1 MSIKRRAKVAI
12 SLFWYAGSVLA
23 RLMARLTLR
32 TPRGRL
38 VVLYYHAVPAD
49 ARAAFAR
56 QLDALGRRVRV
67 VRAGELDG
75 LRPGEHGIAIT
86 FDDAFQSVGAHAV
99 PELVR
104 RSLPSTVFVPVR
116 LLGRCADWDSRDDA
130 GLREQV
136 MTAEELRALPELVEL
151 GSHSS
156 THRRLPALDAADL
169 AEEIAG
175 SRRELEGIV
184 GAPVR
189 YFAFPYGAHDRRVVQ
204 ACRDAG
210 YERSFSIVPR
220 HAVGRR
226 DDYVVGRV
234 AVDPGDG
241 RLEFFLKAR
250 GAYAWMTHVSAVKAA
265 FARAR

>member
-12 SLFWYAGSVLA
+12 SLFWYAGGVLSRLAARLA
-23 RLMARLTLR
+23 RR
-32 TPRGRL
+32 TPRGRI

-56 QLDALGRRVRV
+56 QLDMLGRRMRV
-67 VRAGELDG
+67 VRAGELDAV
-75 LRPGEHGIAIT
+75 RPGEQGIAIT

-99 PELVR
+99 PELLR
-104 RSLPSTVFVPVR
+104 RSLPSTVFVPVQ
-116 LLGRCADWDSRDDA
+116 LLGRRAGWDSRD
-130 GLREQV
+130 GRQIREHV
-136 MTAEELRALPELVEL
+136 MTAEQLRALPELVEL

-156 THRRLPALDAADL
+156 THRRLPALPAVDL
-169 AEEIAG
+169 AEETAG
-175 SRRELEGIV
+175 SRRELEEIV
-184 GAPVR
+184 GLPVR

-220 HAVGRR
+220 RADRRR
-226 DDYVVGRV
+226 DAYVVGRV
-234 AVDPGDG
+234 AVDPDDG
-241 RLEFFLKAR
+241 RLEFFLKTR
-250 GAYAWMTHVSAVKAA
+250 GAYEWMIHVSALKAA